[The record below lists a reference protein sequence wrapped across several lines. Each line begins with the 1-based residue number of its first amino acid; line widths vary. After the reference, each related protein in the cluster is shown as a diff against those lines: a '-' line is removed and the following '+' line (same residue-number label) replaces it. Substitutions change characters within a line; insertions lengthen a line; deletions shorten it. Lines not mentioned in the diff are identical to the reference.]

1 MTERPLLVTTV
12 AHARAGLSGA
22 LRRFRAD
29 PEGAQPVVLGSHR
42 RAEAVILPFARYE
55 QIVLAGPQES
65 AGAAGAADAELR
77 ELLEFSDL
85 PDGLSPSEL
94 AERWL
99 NGLVSAVDAGADIV
113 ARGRI
118 AFRSD
123 AALPLACEALIARV
137 GELARML
144 TRLDPVRFHDPMWAL
159 AARNRQIVVHHDNRV
174 DEQSIWMLMTEGFP
188 ELAEVA
194 ASVRVSR

>member
-55 QIVLAGPQES
+55 KIVFAAPLEPARPAGTAEGELPALP
-65 AGAAGAADAELR
+65 AGV
-77 ELLEFSDL
+77 
-85 PDGLSPSEL
+85 SPEDL

-99 NGLVSAVDAGADIV
+99 NGLIAAVDAGTEIV
-113 ARGRI
+113 ERGRA

-137 GELARML
+137 GELARLL
-144 TRLDPVRFHDPMWAL
+144 TRLDPVRFDDPMWTL
-159 AARNRQIVVHHDNRV
+159 AAHNRQIVVHQDNRV
-174 DEQSIWMLMTEGFP
+174 DEQSIWMLITEGFP
-188 ELAEVA
+188 EIAEVA
-194 ASVRVSR
+194 ASVRLPR